1 MSQVCSSSLLVLIN
15 KVHALTLQACDARS
29 KNQCGYFCICF
40 APRAGGVEAVRVME
54 EESWREL
61 GCPPLLHIIK
71 ENKYLSLA
79 CDSFSLRMRKIHAT
93 QRKNC
98 VIKCY

>member
-1 MSQVCSSSLLVLIN
+1 MCLVCLSSLLVLIN
-15 KVHALTLQACDARS
+15 KVHALTLPSCDAQS
-29 KNQCGYFCICF
+29 KNQCGFYFCACF
-40 APRAGGVEAVRVME
+40 ALRAGGIEAVRVME

-79 CDSFSLRMRKIHAT
+79 CDSSNLHTRKIHT
-93 QRKNC
+93 IQRT
-98 VIKCY
+98 V